1 MDKLLRQSSP
11 EFHHSPAPFAALKA
25 SDRSKEDDSD
35 LELEDKQ
42 LDSKWIE
49 DFEIQDKNYESF
61 YTEDINHIN
70 FHCIYVNQNNDIEK
84 IKEEKLLMKT
94 PNYISRDE
102 MIGIL
107 KKNSII
113 NNKRYTVLSIVKY
126 NINLEPS
133 DINFFLKPSKHLD
146 STFLTSVT
154 NIDAIPLEKSISM
167 FQDLND
173 IFIIFSETIGK
184 STKIDT
190 KSINNTRRVYINKR
204 NGRKKTL
211 RNMA

>member
-1 MDKLLRQSSP
+1 MDK
-11 EFHHSPAPFAALKA
+11 
-25 SDRSKEDDSD
+25 DKEKEKEKDAD

-49 DFEIQDKNYESF
+49 DFELQDKNYESF

-70 FHCIYVNQNNDIEK
+70 FHCIYVNRNNDIEK

-113 NNKRYTVLSIVKY
+113 NNKRYIVLSIVKY

-133 DINFFLKPSKHLD
+133 DINFFLKPSKQLD

-211 RNMA
+211 RNMT

>member
-1 MDKLLRQSSP
+1 MDKD
-11 EFHHSPAPFAALKA
+11 K
-25 SDRSKEDDSD
+25 DKEKDAD

-49 DFEIQDKNYESF
+49 DFELQDKNYESF

-70 FHCIYVNQNNDIEK
+70 FHCIYVNRNNDIEK

-113 NNKRYTVLSIVKY
+113 NNKRYIVLSIVKY

-184 STKIDT
+184 TTKIDT

-211 RNMA
+211 RNMT

>member
-1 MDKLLRQSSP
+1 MDKD
-11 EFHHSPAPFAALKA
+11 E
-25 SDRSKEDDSD
+25 KEEDSD

-49 DFEIQDKNYESF
+49 DFEIQDKKYESF

-70 FHCIYVNQNNDIEK
+70 FHCIYVNRNNDIEK

-113 NNKRYTVLSIVKY
+113 NNKRYIVLSIVKY

-173 IFIIFSETIGK
+173 IFIIFSETIEK

-211 RNMA
+211 RNMT

>member
-1 MDKLLRQSSP
+1 MNREQEKDS
-11 EFHHSPAPFAALKA
+11 
-25 SDRSKEDDSD
+25 DSD
-35 LELEDKQ
+35 LELEDTK
-42 LDSKWIE
+42 LDSKWID
-49 DFEIQDKNYESF
+49 DFEIQDKKYESF
-61 YTEDINHIN
+61 YTEDINHIH
-70 FHCIYVNQNNDIEK
+70 FHCIYVNRNNDIEK

-113 NNKRYTVLSIVKY
+113 NNKRYIVLSIVKY

-133 DINFFLKPSKHLD
+133 DIQFFLKPSKNLD
-146 STFLTSVT
+146 STFLTSVK
-154 NIDAIPLEKSISM
+154 NIDAIPLERSISM

-173 IFIIFSETIGK
+173 IFIIFSETAEK

-190 KSINNTRRVYINKR
+190 KTLNNTRRVYINKR
-204 NGRKKTL
+204 NARKKTL

>member
-1 MDKLLRQSSP
+1 MDK
-11 EFHHSPAPFAALKA
+11 
-25 SDRSKEDDSD
+25 DKEKEKDAD

-49 DFEIQDKNYESF
+49 DFELQDKNYESL

-70 FHCIYVNQNNDIEK
+70 FHCIYVNRNNDIEK

-113 NNKRYTVLSIVKY
+113 NNKRYIVLSIVKY

>member
-1 MDKLLRQSSP
+1 M
-11 EFHHSPAPFAALKA
+11 
-25 SDRSKEDDSD
+25 
-35 LELEDKQ
+35 
-42 LDSKWIE
+42 
-49 DFEIQDKNYESF
+49 
-61 YTEDINHIN
+61 
-70 FHCIYVNQNNDIEK
+70 
-84 IKEEKLLMKT
+84 
-94 PNYISRDE
+94 
-102 MIGIL
+102 
-107 KKNSII
+107 
-113 NNKRYTVLSIVKY
+113 
-126 NINLEPS
+126 
-133 DINFFLKPSKHLD
+133 INFFLKPSKQLD

-211 RNMA
+211 RNMT

>member
-1 MDKLLRQSSP
+1 MDK
-11 EFHHSPAPFAALKA
+11 
-25 SDRSKEDDSD
+25 DKEKEKEKDAD

-49 DFEIQDKNYESF
+49 DFELQDKNYESF

-70 FHCIYVNQNNDIEK
+70 FHCIYVNRNNDIEK

-113 NNKRYTVLSIVKY
+113 NNKRYIVLSIVKY

-184 STKIDT
+184 TTKIDT

-211 RNMA
+211 RNMT

>member
-1 MDKLLRQSSP
+1 MDK
-11 EFHHSPAPFAALKA
+11 
-25 SDRSKEDDSD
+25 DKEKEKDAD

-49 DFEIQDKNYESF
+49 DFELQDKNYESF

-70 FHCIYVNQNNDIEK
+70 FHCIYVNRNNDIEK

-113 NNKRYTVLSIVKY
+113 NNKRYIVLSIVKY

-173 IFIIFSETIGK
+173 IFIIFSEI
-184 STKIDT
+184 TK
-190 KSINNTRRVYINKR
+190 KKEHRGNSSNNTNTKRIYINRTK
-204 NGRKKTL
+204 GHKKTI
-211 RNMA
+211 RNIT

>member
-1 MDKLLRQSSP
+1 MDKD
-11 EFHHSPAPFAALKA
+11 K
-25 SDRSKEDDSD
+25 DKEKDAD

-49 DFEIQDKNYESF
+49 DFELQDKNYESF

-70 FHCIYVNQNNDIEK
+70 FHCIYVNRNNDIEK

-113 NNKRYTVLSIVKY
+113 NNKRYIVLSIVKY

-190 KSINNTRRVYINKR
+190 KSINNTRRVYISKR

-211 RNMA
+211 RNMT

>member
-1 MDKLLRQSSP
+1 MDK
-11 EFHHSPAPFAALKA
+11 
-25 SDRSKEDDSD
+25 DKEKEKDAD

-49 DFEIQDKNYESF
+49 DFELQDKNYESF

-70 FHCIYVNQNNDIEK
+70 FHCIYVNRNNDIEK

-113 NNKRYTVLSIVKY
+113 NNKRYFVLSIVKY

-211 RNMA
+211 RNMT

>member
-1 MDKLLRQSSP
+1 MDKEYEKDS
-11 EFHHSPAPFAALKA
+11 
-25 SDRSKEDDSD
+25 DSD
-35 LELEDKQ
+35 LELEDTK

-49 DFEIQDKNYESF
+49 DFELQDKKYESF

-70 FHCIYVNQNNDIEK
+70 FHCIYVNRNNDIEK

-113 NNKRYTVLSIVKY
+113 NNKRYLVLSIVKY

-133 DINFFLKPSKHLD
+133 DIHFFLKPSKNLD
-146 STFLTSVT
+146 STFLTSVK
-154 NIDAIPLEKSISM
+154 NIDAIPLERSISM

-173 IFIIFSETIGK
+173 IFIIFSETAEK

-190 KSINNTRRVYINKR
+190 KTLNNTRRVYINKR
-204 NGRKKTL
+204 NARKKTL

>member
-1 MDKLLRQSSP
+1 MDKEYEKDS
-11 EFHHSPAPFAALKA
+11 
-25 SDRSKEDDSD
+25 DSD
-35 LELEDKQ
+35 LELEDTK

-49 DFEIQDKNYESF
+49 DFELQDKKYESF

-70 FHCIYVNQNNDIEK
+70 FHCIYVNRNNDIEK

-113 NNKRYTVLSIVKY
+113 NNKRYIVLSIVKY

-133 DINFFLKPSKHLD
+133 DIHFFLKPSKNLD
-146 STFLTSVT
+146 STFLTSVK
-154 NIDAIPLEKSISM
+154 NIDAIPLERSISM

-173 IFIIFSETIGK
+173 IFIIFSETVEK

-190 KSINNTRRVYINKR
+190 KTLNNTRRVYINKR
-204 NGRKKTL
+204 NARKKTL

>member
-1 MDKLLRQSSP
+1 MDK
-11 EFHHSPAPFAALKA
+11 
-25 SDRSKEDDSD
+25 DKEKEKDAD

-49 DFEIQDKNYESF
+49 DFELQDKNYESF
-61 YTEDINHIN
+61 YTEDINYIN
-70 FHCIYVNQNNDIEK
+70 FHCIYVNKNNDIEK

-113 NNKRYTVLSIVKY
+113 NNKRYIVLSIVKY

-133 DINFFLKPSKHLD
+133 DINFFLKPSKQLD

>member
-1 MDKLLRQSSP
+1 MDK
-11 EFHHSPAPFAALKA
+11 
-25 SDRSKEDDSD
+25 DKEKEKDAD

-49 DFEIQDKNYESF
+49 DFELQDKNYESF

-70 FHCIYVNQNNDIEK
+70 FHCIYVNRNNDIEK

-113 NNKRYTVLSIVKY
+113 NNKRYIVLSIVKY

>member
-1 MDKLLRQSSP
+1 MDK
-11 EFHHSPAPFAALKA
+11 E
-25 SDRSKEDDSD
+25 EDSNYDSD

-61 YTEDINHIN
+61 YTEDINHII

-173 IFIIFSETIGK
+173 IFIIFSETAEK
-184 STKIDT
+184 STKIET
-190 KSINNTRRVYINKR
+190 KTLNNTRRVYINKR

>member
-1 MDKLLRQSSP
+1 MDKEYEKDS
-11 EFHHSPAPFAALKA
+11 
-25 SDRSKEDDSD
+25 DSD
-35 LELEDKQ
+35 LELEDTK

-49 DFEIQDKNYESF
+49 DFELQDKKYESF

-70 FHCIYVNQNNDIEK
+70 FHCIYVNRNNDIEK

-113 NNKRYTVLSIVKY
+113 NNKRYLVLSIVKY

-133 DINFFLKPSKHLD
+133 DIHFFLKPSKNLD
-146 STFLTSVT
+146 STFLTSVK
-154 NIDAIPLEKSISM
+154 NIDAIPLERSISM

-173 IFIIFSETIGK
+173 IFIIFSETVEK

-190 KSINNTRRVYINKR
+190 KTLNNTRRVYINKR
-204 NGRKKTL
+204 NARKKTL

>member
-1 MDKLLRQSSP
+1 MDK
-11 EFHHSPAPFAALKA
+11 
-25 SDRSKEDDSD
+25 DKEKEKEKDAD

-49 DFEIQDKNYESF
+49 DFELQDKNYESF

-70 FHCIYVNQNNDIEK
+70 FHCIYVNRNNDIEK

-113 NNKRYTVLSIVKY
+113 NNKRYIVLSIVKY

-211 RNMA
+211 RNMT

>member
-1 MDKLLRQSSP
+1 MDKD
-11 EFHHSPAPFAALKA
+11 K
-25 SDRSKEDDSD
+25 DKEKDAD

-49 DFEIQDKNYESF
+49 DFELQDKNYESF

-70 FHCIYVNQNNDIEK
+70 FHCIYVNRNNDIEK

-113 NNKRYTVLSIVKY
+113 NNKRYIVLSIVKY

-133 DINFFLKPSKHLD
+133 DIHFFLKPSKHLD

-190 KSINNTRRVYINKR
+190 KSINNTRRVYISKR

-211 RNMA
+211 RNMT

>member
-1 MDKLLRQSSP
+1 MDK
-11 EFHHSPAPFAALKA
+11 
-25 SDRSKEDDSD
+25 DKEKEKEKDAD

-49 DFEIQDKNYESF
+49 DFELQDKNYESF

-70 FHCIYVNQNNDIEK
+70 FHCIYVNRNNDIEK

-113 NNKRYTVLSIVKY
+113 NKKRYIVLSIVKY

-133 DINFFLKPSKHLD
+133 DINFFLKPSKQLD

-211 RNMA
+211 RNMT

>member
-1 MDKLLRQSSP
+1 MDK
-11 EFHHSPAPFAALKA
+11 
-25 SDRSKEDDSD
+25 DKEKEKDAD

-49 DFEIQDKNYESF
+49 DFELQDKNYESF

-70 FHCIYVNQNNDIEK
+70 FHCIYVNRNNDIEK

-113 NNKRYTVLSIVKY
+113 NNKRYIVLSIVKY

-211 RNMA
+211 RNMT

>member
-1 MDKLLRQSSP
+1 MDK
-11 EFHHSPAPFAALKA
+11 
-25 SDRSKEDDSD
+25 DKEKEKDAD

-49 DFEIQDKNYESF
+49 DFELQDKNYESF

-70 FHCIYVNQNNDIEK
+70 FHCIYVNRNNDIEK

-113 NNKRYTVLSIVKY
+113 NNKRYIVLSIVKY

-133 DINFFLKPSKHLD
+133 DINFFLKPSKQLD

-211 RNMA
+211 RNMT

>member
-1 MDKLLRQSSP
+1 MDKD
-11 EFHHSPAPFAALKA
+11 E
-25 SDRSKEDDSD
+25 KEEDSD

-49 DFEIQDKNYESF
+49 DFEIQDKKYESF

-70 FHCIYVNQNNDIEK
+70 FHCIYVNRNNDIEK

-113 NNKRYTVLSIVKY
+113 NNKRYIVLSIVKY

-133 DINFFLKPSKHLD
+133 DIHFFLKPSKNLD
-146 STFLTSVT
+146 STFLTSVK
-154 NIDAIPLEKSISM
+154 NIDAIPLERSISM

-173 IFIIFSETIGK
+173 IFIIFSETAEK

-190 KSINNTRRVYINKR
+190 KTLNNTRRVYINKR
-204 NGRKKTL
+204 NARKKL
-211 RNMA
+211 

>member
-1 MDKLLRQSSP
+1 MDTKEES
-11 EFHHSPAPFAALKA
+11 K
-25 SDRSKEDDSD
+25 SDLESD
-35 LELEDKQ
+35 LELEETE

-49 DFEIQDKNYESF
+49 DFKNHDKNYESF
-61 YTEDINHIN
+61 YTEDINHIH

-113 NNKRYTVLSIVKY
+113 NNKRYIVLSIVKY

-133 DINFFLKPSKHLD
+133 DINFFLKPCKRLD

-173 IFIIFSETIGK
+173 IFIIFSENIGK
-184 STKIDT
+184 SSKIDT
-190 KSINNTRRVYINKR
+190 KSLNNTRRVYINKR
-204 NGRKKTL
+204 NRRKKTL
-211 RNMA
+211 RNMI

>member
-1 MDKLLRQSSP
+1 MDK
-11 EFHHSPAPFAALKA
+11 EHEKDF
-25 SDRSKEDDSD
+25 DSD
-35 LELEDKQ
+35 LELEDTK
-42 LDSKWIE
+42 LDSKWID
-49 DFEIQDKNYESF
+49 DFELQDKKYESF
-61 YTEDINHIN
+61 YTEDITHIH
-70 FHCIYVNQNNDIEK
+70 FHCIYVNRNNDIEK

-113 NNKRYTVLSIVKY
+113 NNKRYIVLSIVKY

-133 DINFFLKPSKHLD
+133 DIQFFLKPSKNLD
-146 STFLTSVT
+146 STFLTSVK
-154 NIDAIPLEKSISM
+154 NIDAIPLERSISM

-173 IFIIFSETIGK
+173 IFIIFSETAEK

-190 KSINNTRRVYINKR
+190 KTLNNTRRVYINKR
-204 NGRKKTL
+204 NARKKTL

>member
-1 MDKLLRQSSP
+1 MDK
-11 EFHHSPAPFAALKA
+11 E
-25 SDRSKEDDSD
+25 EDSNYDSD

-61 YTEDINHIN
+61 YTEDINHII

>member
-1 MDKLLRQSSP
+1 MDK
-11 EFHHSPAPFAALKA
+11 EHEKDF
-25 SDRSKEDDSD
+25 DSD
-35 LELEDKQ
+35 LELEDTK
-42 LDSKWIE
+42 LDSKWID
-49 DFEIQDKNYESF
+49 DFELQDKKYESF
-61 YTEDINHIN
+61 YTEDITHIH
-70 FHCIYVNQNNDIEK
+70 FHCIYVNRNNDIEK

-113 NNKRYTVLSIVKY
+113 NNKRYIVLSIVKY

-133 DINFFLKPSKHLD
+133 DIHFFLKPSKNLD
-146 STFLTSVT
+146 STFLTSVK
-154 NIDAIPLEKSISM
+154 NIDAIPLERSISM

-173 IFIIFSETIGK
+173 IFIIFSETAEK

-190 KSINNTRRVYINKR
+190 KTLNNTRRVYINKR
-204 NGRKKTL
+204 NARKKTL

>member
-1 MDKLLRQSSP
+1 MDK
-11 EFHHSPAPFAALKA
+11 EHEKDF
-25 SDRSKEDDSD
+25 DSD
-35 LELEDKQ
+35 LELEDTK

-49 DFEIQDKNYESF
+49 DFELQDKKYESF
-61 YTEDINHIN
+61 YTEDINHIH
-70 FHCIYVNQNNDIEK
+70 FHCIYVNRNNDIEK

-113 NNKRYTVLSIVKY
+113 NNKRYIVLSIVKY

-133 DINFFLKPSKHLD
+133 DIQFFLKPSKNLD
-146 STFLTSVT
+146 STFLTSVK
-154 NIDAIPLEKSISM
+154 NIDAIPLERSISM

-173 IFIIFSETIGK
+173 IFIIFSETAEK
-184 STKIDT
+184 STKIET
-190 KSINNTRRVYINKR
+190 KTLNNTRRVYINKR
-204 NGRKKTL
+204 NARKKTL

>member
-1 MDKLLRQSSP
+1 MDKD
-11 EFHHSPAPFAALKA
+11 K
-25 SDRSKEDDSD
+25 DKEKDAD

-49 DFEIQDKNYESF
+49 DFELQDKNYESF

-70 FHCIYVNQNNDIEK
+70 FHCIYVNRNNDIEK

-113 NNKRYTVLSIVKY
+113 NNKRYIVLSIVKY

-211 RNMA
+211 RNMT

>member
-1 MDKLLRQSSP
+1 MDKD
-11 EFHHSPAPFAALKA
+11 K
-25 SDRSKEDDSD
+25 DKEKEKEKDAD

-49 DFEIQDKNYESF
+49 DFELQDKNYESF

-70 FHCIYVNQNNDIEK
+70 FHCIYVNRNNDIEK

-113 NNKRYTVLSIVKY
+113 NNKRYIVLSIVKY

-133 DINFFLKPSKHLD
+133 DINFFLKPSKQLD

-211 RNMA
+211 RNMT

>member
-1 MDKLLRQSSP
+1 MDK
-11 EFHHSPAPFAALKA
+11 
-25 SDRSKEDDSD
+25 DKEKEKDAD

-49 DFEIQDKNYESF
+49 DFELQDKNYESF

-70 FHCIYVNQNNDIEK
+70 FHCIYVNRNNDIEK

-113 NNKRYTVLSIVKY
+113 NNKRYIVLSIVKY

-167 FQDLND
+167 LQDLND

-211 RNMA
+211 RNMT

>member
-1 MDKLLRQSSP
+1 M
-11 EFHHSPAPFAALKA
+11 E
-25 SDRSKEDDSD
+25 KENDSD
-35 LELEDKQ
+35 LELEDTK

-70 FHCIYVNQNNDIEK
+70 FHCIYVNRNNDIEK

-107 KKNSII
+107 KKNRII
-113 NNKRYTVLSIVKY
+113 NNKRYIVLSIVKY

-173 IFIIFSETIGK
+173 IFIIFSETIEK

-211 RNMA
+211 RNMT

>member
-1 MDKLLRQSSP
+1 MDK
-11 EFHHSPAPFAALKA
+11 
-25 SDRSKEDDSD
+25 DKEKEKDAD

-49 DFEIQDKNYESF
+49 DFELQDKNYESF

-70 FHCIYVNQNNDIEK
+70 FHCIYVNRNNDIEK

-113 NNKRYTVLSIVKY
+113 NNKRYIVLSIVKY

-133 DINFFLKPSKHLD
+133 ERNFFLKPSKHLD